1 MATFHAQHPTFH
13 IQHLTPIISHP
24 TLHTQHSQHPF
35 PPAKYLCLSS
45 APAAQS
51 VLLTSTPHGFCV
63 DLWHLRE
70 KYSCAAWHIP
80 HSAAPHAKDTFHILN
95 TPPPNLHCFFPLRP
109 APRPNTPFSAH
120 HCNRLTTSHLLSK
133 PSRATFQ
140 THLSPPRN
148 AIFRPSIPALSR
160 LHPLPFAPR
169 SLSPRNPI
177 HAQRPRRLSLTP
189 FPPVPIPPPKPPNRA
204 FPPSVSP
211 KIPPPHFH
219 QISLPS
225 ALSPTA
231 KMILRNVMGWV
242 RTMRNTPMLIH
253 RRPSCRLEKF
263 LVPLMVSSIQSST
276 FNHSF
281 LQNLLISNRWFST
294 VCLSLLTLMYP

>member
-1 MATFHAQHPTFH
+1 MVSVSICGIRGRNILVAHGHIPRSTSNISHPTFH
-13 IQHLTPIISHP
+13 IPHLTPIISHP

-63 DLWHLRE
+63 NLWHLRE

-140 THLSPPRN
+140 THHSPPRN
-148 AIFRPSIPALSR
+148 AIFRPSISALSK

-177 HAQRPRRLSLTP
+177 HAQRPRHPSFTP

-211 KIPPPHFH
+211 KIPTQDLR
-219 QISLPS
+219 QI
-225 ALSPTA
+225 
-231 KMILRNVMGWV
+231 
-242 RTMRNTPMLIH
+242 
-253 RRPSCRLEKF
+253 F
-263 LVPLMVSSIQSST
+263 LM
-276 FNHSF
+276 
-281 LQNLLISNRWFST
+281 
-294 VCLSLLTLMYP
+294 

>member
-13 IQHLTPIISHP
+13 IQHSTFHIPHP
-24 TLHTQHSQHPF
+24 TLHTQHSQHPS

-95 TPPPNLHCFFPLRP
+95 TPPPNLHCFFPSRP

-140 THLSPPRN
+140 THHSPPRN
-148 AIFRPSIPALSR
+148 AIFRPTIPALSR

-177 HAQRPRRLSLTP
+177 HAQRPRHPSLMA
-189 FPPVPIPPPKPPNRA
+189 FPPVPIPPPKPPKPR
-204 FPPSVSP
+204 
-211 KIPPPHFH
+211 
-219 QISLPS
+219 LP
-225 ALSPTA
+225 ALCFTQNSDTRFAPNIFNVVWFSSYRLLGVERG
-231 KMILRNVMGWV
+231 MIYQVDSWIDGLGMMKKCYER
-242 RTMRNTPMLIH
+242 
-253 RRPSCRLEKF
+253 
-263 LVPLMVSSIQSST
+263 ST
-276 FNHSF
+276 FAVVAQSAAVE
-281 LQNLLISNRWFST
+281 QAT
-294 VCLSLLTLMYP
+294 E

>member
-140 THLSPPRN
+140 THHSPPRN
-148 AIFRPSIPALSR
+148 AIFRPSISALSK

-177 HAQRPRRLSLTP
+177 HAQRPRHPSFTP
-189 FPPVPIPPPKPPNRA
+189 FPPVPIPPPKPPKPR
-204 FPPSVSP
+204 
-211 KIPPPHFH
+211 
-219 QISLPS
+219 LP
-225 ALSPTA
+225 ALCFTQNSDTRFAPNIFNVVWFSSYRLLGVECG
-231 KMILRNVMGWV
+231 MIFQVDSWIDGLGMMQKCNER
-242 RTMRNTPMLIH
+242 
-253 RRPSCRLEKF
+253 
-263 LVPLMVSSIQSST
+263 ST
-276 FNHSF
+276 FAVVAQSAAVE
-281 LQNLLISNRWFST
+281 QAT
-294 VCLSLLTLMYP
+294 E

>member
-95 TPPPNLHCFFPLRP
+95 TPPPNLHCFFLSRP

-133 PSRATFQ
+133 PSRATLQ
-140 THLSPPRN
+140 THHSPPRN
-148 AIFRPSIPALSR
+148 AIFRPTIPSLSKP
-160 LHPLPFAPR
+160 HPLPFAPR

-189 FPPVPIPPPKPPNRA
+189 FPPVPIPPPEPPNRA

-211 KIPPPHFH
+211 KIPTPHFH

-231 KMILRNVMGWV
+231 CMILWNVMGWV
-242 RTMRNTPMLIH
+242 RNGHAHFR
-253 RRPSCRLEKF
+253 C
-263 LVPLMVSSIQSST
+263 
-276 FNHSF
+276 
-281 LQNLLISNRWFST
+281 
-294 VCLSLLTLMYP
+294 